1 MPIIFYLNL
10 MNFSNSLIII
20 YYGSQI
26 DAIDN
31 NLAIIDYYTAS
42 DSRITQELGN
52 RLRAL
57 RLRKNITQVEL
68 AERTLIAVGTI
79 KSLEKGK
86 GKLSSLIAVLRELGS
101 LEQLDNLIPP
111 ITLSPIQIAEANL
124 KTPTARVRARATSR
138 KEKS

>member
-1 MPIIFYLNL
+1 M
-10 MNFSNSLIII
+10 
-20 YYGSQI
+20 
-26 DAIDN
+26 
-31 NLAIIDYYTAS
+31 AIIDYYTAS

-52 RLRAL
+52 RLRTL

>member
-1 MPIIFYLNL
+1 MT
-10 MNFSNSLIII
+10 
-20 YYGSQI
+20 
-26 DAIDN
+26 
-31 NLAIIDYYTAS
+31 IIDYYTAS

-52 RLRAL
+52 RLRTL